1 MPAGRQRP
9 LSGNHFDVIVV
20 GAGAAGLTAAAELAE
35 AGLSVIVLEARDR
48 IGGRMFTRH
57 EPHSTVPI
65 ELGAEFIHGR
75 PPEIWD
81 ALREHKVPIT
91 EVGGDNW
98 CVRKGRIAECDFFP
112 DVDKI
117 LQRMDDSGLDE
128 SFQDFLHRCCPRASK
143 EAKQHALSYVSGF
156 NAADPALVSVHWLV
170 QQMKAEEKI
179 DGERAFRARHG
190 YSTLLEILRERVA
203 KKNVTIAT
211 NTVVERVTWNR
222 GKVMID
228 GTSNG
233 SPVSFQ
239 ARRAVITVPLGVL
252 QAPRG
257 ERGSIEFRPALPEE
271 KLKALSGLDMG
282 KVVRV
287 VLHFRERFW
296 SKLSP
301 YGNKTKTLDDMSFL
315 FSQDEY
321 FPTWWTA
328 MPRHAPVITGWAAF
342 RCAERVAEN
351 KTPVVDRSLQT
362 LSRLLKVDRAKLAG
376 LLRDAHFHDW
386 QNDPFSRGAY
396 SYTKSGA
403 MHASATLGRPVE
415 DTLFFAGE
423 ATDVSG
429 NNGTVHGAIASG
441 RRAVADIARAETPEQ
456 VRQRSGLAQNFRSPI
471 RTRAKRNS

>member
-1 MPAGRQRP
+1 MPARRQKSP
-9 LSGNHFDVIVV
+9 AGNNFDVIVI

-35 AGLSVIVLEARDR
+35 AGLSVIILEARYR

-57 EPHSTVPI
+57 DPHSTLPI

-81 ALREHKVPIT
+81 ELREHKIPIT
-91 EVGGDNW
+91 EVDGDNW
-98 CVRKGRIAECDFFP
+98 CVRKGRISECDFFS

-117 LQRMDDSGLDE
+117 LHRMEDSGPDE
-128 SFQDFLHRCCPRASK
+128 SLQDFLHRCCPRASR

-179 DGERAFRARHG
+179 DGQRAFRARHG
-190 YSTLLEILRERVA
+190 YSSVLEILRERVA
-203 KKNVTIAT
+203 KNNVTIAT

-222 GKVMID
+222 GKVTID
-228 GTSNG
+228 GTGNG
-233 SPVSFQ
+233 SPVSFR

-257 ERGSIEFRPALPEE
+257 ERGSIEFRPALPAE
-271 KLKALSGLDMG
+271 KLKALAGLEMG

-287 VLHFRERFW
+287 VLRFRERFW
-296 SKLSP
+296 SKLSS
-301 YGNKTKTLDDMSFL
+301 YGNKTKTLNDMSFL
-315 FSQDEY
+315 FSQDKW

-328 MPRHAPVITGWAAF
+328 MPRHAAVITGWAPF

-351 KTPVVDRSLQT
+351 DMPVVERSLQS
-362 LSRLLKVDRAKLAG
+362 LGGLLKVDRAKLAG

-386 QNDPFSRGAY
+386 QNDPYSRGAY
-396 SYTKSGA
+396 SYTKAGA
-403 MHASATLGRPVE
+403 AQASEMLGRPVQ
-415 DTLFFAGE
+415 DALFLAGE
-423 ATDVSG
+423 ATDVTG

-441 RRAVADIARAETPEQ
+441 KRAVADIVRSKTPAQ
-456 VRQRSGLAQNFRSPI
+456 VKQ
-471 RTRAKRNS
+471 

>member
-1 MPAGRQRP
+1 MPARRQRP
-9 LSGNHFDVIVV
+9 PSENHFDVIVV

-35 AGLSVIVLEARDR
+35 AGRSVIVLEARDR
-48 IGGRMFTRH
+48 SGGRMFTRH

-179 DGERAFRARHG
+179 DCERAFRARHG

-211 NTVVERVTWNR
+211 NTVVERVTGNR
-222 GKVMID
+222 G
-228 GTSNG
+228 
-233 SPVSFQ
+233 
-239 ARRAVITVPLGVL
+239 
-252 QAPRG
+252 
-257 ERGSIEFRPALPEE
+257 
-271 KLKALSGLDMG
+271 
-282 KVVRV
+282 
-287 VLHFRERFW
+287 
-296 SKLSP
+296 
-301 YGNKTKTLDDMSFL
+301 
-315 FSQDEY
+315 
-321 FPTWWTA
+321 
-328 MPRHAPVITGWAAF
+328 
-342 RCAERVAEN
+342 
-351 KTPVVDRSLQT
+351 
-362 LSRLLKVDRAKLAG
+362 
-376 LLRDAHFHDW
+376 
-386 QNDPFSRGAY
+386 
-396 SYTKSGA
+396 
-403 MHASATLGRPVE
+403 
-415 DTLFFAGE
+415 
-423 ATDVSG
+423 
-429 NNGTVHGAIASG
+429 
-441 RRAVADIARAETPEQ
+441 
-456 VRQRSGLAQNFRSPI
+456 
-471 RTRAKRNS
+471 